1 MTQLK
6 AELTFLKSLISINLS
21 SAMEYRAGFLSQ
33 IVGMF
38 INNGI
43 YTIFWV
49 IFFRQFGSIRGY
61 NVEEI
66 FLLYAVVAVGHG
78 LAFMFAGNTR
88 QNMAYLVAQGR
99 LDYYLVFPRNLLMH
113 IMFSKMSV
121 PGVGDVLFGLVVFAL
136 AGRFLPV
143 EIGLFLVV
151 SVITAVIFVGYGVI
165 TGSLAFYMGNAQYV
179 SMQASNSLV
188 TFSMYPNSLFS
199 GGSRLILYTI
209 LPAAFVGAVPV
220 AVIQGHNGRLLFLL
234 IGVTVV
240 IWLVALAMFYY
251 GLRRYES
258 GSAINVNI

>member
-1 MTQLK
+1 
-6 AELTFLKSLISINLS
+6 
-21 SAMEYRAGFLSQ
+21 MEYRASFLSQ
-33 IVGMF
+33 IFGMF

-49 IFFRQFGSIRGY
+49 IFFRQFGTIRGY

-78 LAFMFAGNTR
+78 LAFVFAGNTR
-88 QNMAYLVAQGR
+88 QNLAYLIAQGR
-99 LDYYLVFPRNLLMH
+99 LDYYLVFPRNLLLH
-113 IMFSKMSV
+113 VMFSRMSIT
-121 PGVGDVLFGLVVFAL
+121 GAGDILFGLVVFAL
-136 AGRFLPV
+136 AGRFLPI
-143 EIGLFLVV
+143 EMGLFVV
-151 SVITAVIFVGYGVI
+151 VCVITAVIFVGYAVI

-188 TFSMYPNSLFS
+188 TFAMYPNGLFS
-199 GGSRLILYTI
+199 GVSRMILYTI

-220 AVIQGHNGRLLFLL
+220 EIIQGHDGIMLLLL
-234 IGVTVV
+234 IGVAVLT
-240 IWLVALAMFYY
+240 WLIALSVFYY

>member
-1 MTQLK
+1 MSQLK

-88 QNMAYLVAQGR
+88 HNLAYLVAQGR
-99 LDYYLVFPRNLLMH
+99 LDYYLVFPRNLLLH
-113 IMFSKMSV
+113 VMFSKMTVS
-121 PGVGDVLFGLVVFAL
+121 GVGDVLFGLVVFAL
-136 AGRFLPV
+136 AGRFLAIEV
-143 EIGLFLVV
+143 GLFLLVC
-151 SVITAVIFVGYGVI
+151 VITAVIFVGYAVI

-179 SMQASNSLV
+179 SQQASNAIV
-188 TFSMYPNSLFS
+188 TFAMYPNSLFT
-199 GGSRLILYTI
+199 GASRMVLYTL

-220 AVIQGHNGRLLFLL
+220 EIIQGHNGVLLLLL
-234 IGVTVV
+234 IGVAML
-240 IWLVALAMFYY
+240 IWLVALTVFYY

-258 GSAINVNI
+258 GSAINVNV